1 LKQSDERDIVMS
13 VGRRALLVVALL
25 ALFAPSTAGAQG
37 TTDLD
42 SCAVAL
48 GPPCVESV
56 KKNGVTFPYN
66 DTSGAFD
73 QAYALTFTNP
83 PDPTVWFNFNIR
95 DETGGASLNVA
106 DRYEITLNLGP
117 GFTGETF
124 ARGHNVVVTRSTDL
138 AGNALFTFAQNPVR
152 TADDSCTGAGV
163 CLMTATRTQTGYLDG
178 WVDDLAYLD
187 DPADA
192 ASMRGFD
199 LASNV
204 DWIASPLELD
214 YVTNSIFAR
223 VANAHFESDGT
234 TPFIGFVEF
243 KLPFPMLRRL
253 YHVDDPASLTA
264 SAFTVTGAGPAAT
277 RVVTVDST
285 GHNVHVQLEGLTFS
299 KRSLR
304 IQGDMT
310 PRRPRELRAVRRSA
324 SRGVLRFKPALPRGS
339 KVRGYVAKCVSAG
352 GHVVRGSSL
361 DSPLAVTGLFAGT
374 RYTCS
379 VRAKSRAGLGNA
391 ARDTMPRFP
400 G

>member
-1 LKQSDERDIVMS
+1 M
-13 VGRRALLVVALL
+13 
-25 ALFAPSTAGAQG
+25 
-37 TTDLD
+37 
-42 SCAVAL
+42 
-48 GPPCVESV
+48 

-66 DTSGAFD
+66 DSSGTHD
-73 QAYALTFTNP
+73 QASALTFTNP
-83 PDPTVWFNFNIR
+83 GDPTVWFNFNIY
-95 DETGGASLNVA
+95 DETGAPNLTPT
-106 DRYEITLNLGP
+106 DDYEITLNLGP

-124 ARGHNVVVTRSTDL
+124 ARGHDVLVTRSTDL

-163 CLMTATRTQTGYLDG
+163 CLMTATRTQPGYLDG
-178 WVDDLAYLD
+178 WVDSLGYLD

-192 ASMRGFD
+192 AAMRGFD
-199 LASNV
+199 LASNADFV
-204 DWIASPLELD
+204 SSPLELD
-214 YVTNSIFAR
+214 YATNSIVLR
-223 VANAHFESDGT
+223 VANAHFESDGV
-234 TPFIGFVEF
+234 TPFIGSAEF

-253 YHVDDPASLTA
+253 YLVDDPASLTA
-264 SAFTVTGAGPAAT
+264 SAFSVTGAGPAAS
-277 RVVTVDST
+277 RVVTVDPT
-285 GHNVHVQLEGLTFS
+285 GHTVYVQLEGLTFS
-299 KRSLR
+299 KRTLR
-304 IQGDMT
+304 ISGDMT

-352 GHVVRGSSL
+352 GHVVRGSGL
-361 DSPLAVTGLFAGT
+361 DSPLVVTGLFAGT